1 MATEED
7 RLAIMNQLGRFARI
21 LDDRD
26 WDAVGEVFADDLTFD
41 YGDGCEKAG
50 IEALLAQFTQFL
62 DVCGP
67 SQHLL
72 GSVIL
77 TFEHGEAVTRAY
89 VQARHQGA
97 GEKSHLFLDT
107 SGEYIDRWQ
116 RRSGRWLVVRRD
128 ARWFMNKGDF
138 SVLLPEGSSFVL
150 DSSPGGDRGWSVADD
165 GDA

>member
-26 WDAVGEVFADDLTFD
+26 WSAVQEVFADDLTFD
-41 YGDGCEKAG
+41 YGDGCEKTG
-50 IEALLAQFTQFL
+50 IDALLAQFRQFL

-67 SQHLL
+67 SQHML
-72 GSVIL
+72 GSLML
-77 TFEHGEAVTRAY
+77 TFEGELAVTRAY

-97 GEKSHLFLDT
+97 GDKADRYLDT

-116 RRSGRWLVVRRD
+116 CRSGRWLIVRRD

-138 SVLLPEGSSFVL
+138 SVLLAEGSKFVL
-150 DSSPGGDRGWSVADD
+150 DATGGNAVWSVSNEEH
-165 GDA
+165 G